1 MLGSS
6 IRALVARV
14 TIQKRA
20 LEAPN
25 GLTCAPKRV
34 RMHFDRAEMRAF
46 VVRASSSGNRQ
57 DSPCN
62 RPVSDPSMAHL
73 P

>member
-20 LEAPN
+20 LKAPN
-25 GLTCAPKRV
+25 GLACAPKGFTRISTV
-34 RMHFDRAEMRAF
+34 RAF
-46 VVRASSSGNRQ
+46 IARASSSGHRQ
-57 DSPCN
+57 GSPSN

>member
-6 IRALVARV
+6 VRALVARV

-25 GLTCAPKRV
+25 RLAYAPKKGSARISTV
-34 RMHFDRAEMRAF
+34 RAF
-46 VVRASSSGNRQ
+46 ITRASSSGHRQ
-57 DSPCN
+57 GSPSN